1 VVAAAGTRFSLFAS
15 AAGFALVAALLATA
29 SGLPRAQAEAADW
42 VARLRRAL
50 TYVRERPQLR
60 LFLAAQAAAFVFFTI
75 VIPIEVVFAK
85 ETLDAGDAGYGV
97 LLASWGAGMV
107 VGSVAFAFLRRV
119 SLRVLLPI
127 SVLAVGI
134 AYLLTGA
141 APSLAFAC
149 AASVLGGA
157 GNGIEWVALVTAVQ
171 QLTSAEYQAR
181 VSSLI
186 ESVAK
191 AAPGLGFVIGG
202 ATAALFTPRVSYGV
216 AGIGVIVVLALA
228 AIALTRAGWRGE
240 SVAEVDVSDALG
252 EATSAAQ
259 IPDSVGAQSMS
270 APDPPLE
277 PSETASR

>member
-1 VVAAAGTRFSLFAS
+1 
-15 AAGFALVAALLATA
+15 
-29 SGLPRAQAEAADW
+29 
-42 VARLRRAL
+42 
-50 TYVRERPQLR
+50 
-60 LFLAAQAAAFVFFTI
+60 
-75 VIPIEVVFAK
+75 
-85 ETLDAGDAGYGV
+85 
-97 LLASWGAGMV
+97 
-107 VGSVAFAFLRRV
+107 
-119 SLRVLLPI
+119 
-127 SVLAVGI
+127 
-134 AYLLTGA
+134 
-141 APSLAFAC
+141 LAFAC

-202 ATAALFTPRVSYGV
+202 ATAALFTPRVSYAV
-216 AGIGVIVVLALA
+216 AGAGVIVVLALA

-259 IPDSVGAQSMS
+259 IPDSVGAQSMP

-277 PSETASR
+277 ASETASR